1 MRLASSAV
9 ILPTVT
15 AMARY
20 RPVDNQPCFLPVVL
34 AEQLLPGSFEF
45 ALNHLV
51 DSGAVPLDAFDA
63 FYRNDETGAPAVS
76 PAVLL
81 KVVLLGYSRGLVS
94 SRAIAS
100 ACERHV
106 TFIALCGTDAPHF
119 TTIARFVS
127 RVAEPIAEVFQRV
140 LLVCDAQGLIGRQMF
155 AIDGVKLPGNACKR
169 HSGTRSELAQ
179 RAAKMLDA
187 AQAML
192 RRHQAA
198 DGAPEPTLPV
208 REQRHIEKLAHEAQ
222 RITRFLA
229 EHRHDKTG
237 ARGAV
242 RKSNVTD
249 NDSAK
254 MATDKGVIQGYCGVA
269 TVDAEHQVIVDA
281 QAHGTGSEQAL
292 LLPAVRA
299 AQAHMSSDTVVT
311 ADAGYHSES
320 NLKALAEM
328 GVNAVI
334 ADNQR
339 RQRDPRLVGQDKHR
353 AGVDPLHDKTR
364 KPGKTVLFGPE
375 DFRHDALR
383 RCCTC
388 PAGHTAQGGH
398 EAQQRGYVSLRYR
411 FQAAQCGPCA
421 LRGQCLRKP
430 ETTAARQVAFF
441 QANTGSAHP
450 YTQRMRTLIDSE
462 AGRALY
468 DRRMGTV
475 EPVFANLRHNKG
487 LRRFTL
493 RGQTKVDAQFKLFCL
508 VHNIEKLAKAGY
520 GTG

>member
-1 MRLASSAV
+1 
-9 ILPTVT
+9 
-15 AMARY
+15 MARY
-20 RPVDNQPCFLPVVL
+20 RPVDNQPRFLPVVL

-81 KVVLLGYSRGLVS
+81 KVVLLGYSRDLVS

-127 RVAEPIAEVFQRV
+127 RVAEPVAEVFQRV

-155 AIDGVKLPGNACKR
+155 AIDGVKLPSNASKR
-169 HSGTRSELAQ
+169 HSGTRSELAE

-254 MATDKGVIQGYCGVA
+254 IPPT
-269 TVDAEHQVIVDA
+269 
-281 QAHGTGSEQAL
+281 
-292 LLPAVRA
+292 RA
-299 AQAHMSSDTVVT
+299 SS
-311 ADAGYHSES
+311 
-320 NLKALAEM
+320 
-328 GVNAVI
+328 
-334 ADNQR
+334 
-339 RQRDPRLVGQDKHR
+339 R
-353 AGVDPLHDKTR
+353 A
-364 KPGKTVLFGPE
+364 
-375 DFRHDALR
+375 
-383 RCCTC
+383 
-388 PAGHTAQGGH
+388 
-398 EAQQRGYVSLRYR
+398 
-411 FQAAQCGPCA
+411 
-421 LRGQCLRKP
+421 
-430 ETTAARQVAFF
+430 TAAW
-441 QANTGSAHP
+441 
-450 YTQRMRTLIDSE
+450 QR
-462 AGRALY
+462 
-468 DRRMGTV
+468 
-475 EPVFANLRHNKG
+475 
-487 LRRFTL
+487 
-493 RGQTKVDAQFKLFCL
+493 
-508 VHNIEKLAKAGY
+508 
-520 GTG
+520 